1 MKTHGFTIRNFRNL
15 GICKNDKEQGIFLRL
30 SEIEGKFGGL
40 TILLGKHNSGK
51 SNLLKALEKFRN
63 SYLSL
68 NDSQNLEGMN
78 LLSQDDIPKSQ
89 SVLPNIALNSQ
100 EPAYYLHYR
109 KDIAP
114 KSGTAKKEL
123 AEEDFDVDEH
133 LAKLQDDFDSC
144 KVYVFPKGKKKISDF
159 VKLLLKNTSG
169 GGRFMKC
176 AIEPLKNDNDYSVDE
191 LKTEDST
198 RLHCPFVVG
207 YEAFDVKQ
215 NFADYI
221 NDTSQPIQSSAFKE
235 NRLAICL
242 DENQEL
248 QQKYFVGNAI
258 LQGGTYVSL
267 SSHQVQD
274 ISDTE
279 REQLHIPKIVL
290 YDETHFCD
298 DDLSTM
304 PDNIKESKLFRGG
317 ITKKL
322 MQINHDFN
330 ALYGVQD
337 GGESYRFELNIDIDR
352 FALEIYKGEQALS
365 LAKQGSG
372 FKRLFNFIFSLAQ
385 QIDGLEKGDIVLI
398 DDVAESLSVPTQKR
412 LRKYLKELAQ
422 KRGILFIVS
431 THSPFMIDCH
441 HLEEIRLLKARDNG
455 LGTEIVEL
463 ANADGTFKENEL
475 DYIADIVGVNYRDS
489 LRIASKNAT

>member
-1 MKTHGFTIRNFRNL
+1 MKTHGFAIRNFRNL

-68 NDSQNLEGMN
+68 NGSQNLKGLN

-89 SVLPNIALNSQ
+89 SLLPSIAFAYQ
-100 EPAYYLHYR
+100 GKPAYYLQYR
-109 KDIAP
+109 KDIAF
-114 KSGTAKKEL
+114 KSGMANKEQTG
-123 AEEDFDVDEH
+123 EFDLDEH

-144 KVYVFPKGKKKISDF
+144 EVYIYPKEKKEPSKPI
-159 VKLLLKNTSG
+159 KLLLKDTSG
-169 GGRFMKC
+169 GGRFMRC
-176 AIEPLKNDNDYSVDE
+176 TIEPLKNDNDYPVGE
-191 LKTEDST
+191 LKTKESKQ
-198 RLHCPFVVG
+198 LHCPFVVG
-207 YEAFDVKQ
+207 YESFNVKQ

-242 DENQEL
+242 DENQNL

-258 LQGGTYVSL
+258 LQGSTYVSL

-279 REQLHIPKIVL
+279 REQLHIPKIVF
-290 YDETHFCD
+290 YDETQFYNK
-298 DDLSTM
+298 DLSTT
-304 PDNIKESKLFRGG
+304 PDKIKESKLFGGG

-322 MQINHDFN
+322 MQINQDFN
-330 ALYGVQD
+330 ALYGMQD
-337 GGESYRFELNIDIDR
+337 GGESYRFELNIDTDK

-365 LAKQGSG
+365 LEEQGSG
-372 FKRLFNFIFSLAQ
+372 FKRLFDFVFSFAQ

-398 DDVAESLSVPTQKR
+398 DDVEKSLSGSIQMR

-431 THSPFMIDCH
+431 THSPFMIDCN
-441 HLEEIRLLKARDNG
+441 HLEEIRLLKAKDNG
-455 LGTEIVEL
+455 LGT
-463 ANADGTFKENEL
+463 
-475 DYIADIVGVNYRDS
+475 
-489 LRIASKNAT
+489 